1 MIFGSHIIRMLN
13 LFQNLECPI
22 YIFKVDINIISRF
35 ARGETCWCFYKYG
48 DEMKMGHILAPS
60 PSYLNQI
67 SCRVW
72 NNAIMPLVFV
82 SFIVPGWKMTSE
94 KEKGF
99 CRQRLSLQPPYEP
112 KSIISGVKFLFSNY
126 SCKKFY
132 EFIWFRAH

>member
-35 ARGETCWCFYKYG
+35 ARGEVCWCFYKYG
-48 DEMKMGHILAPS
+48 DEMKMGHILVPS

-67 SCRVW
+67 SCGVW
-72 NNAIMPLVFV
+72 NNATDPCIFHCPKKLKNCKWE
-82 SFIVPGWKMTSE
+82 G
-94 KEKGF
+94 KGF